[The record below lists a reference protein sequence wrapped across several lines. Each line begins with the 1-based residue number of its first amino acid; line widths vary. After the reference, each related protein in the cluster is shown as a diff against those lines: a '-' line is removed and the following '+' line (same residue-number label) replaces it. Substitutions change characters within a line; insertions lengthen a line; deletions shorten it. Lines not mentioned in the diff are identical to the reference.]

1 MRSGTAGDY
10 AGQQDRYV
18 YVGDVAIGGVRY
30 VVQLPWELS
39 FLSCMALRVAAPPL
53 PPPSHDLDVR
63 LRPRAPPRSVPEGA
77 VGDAIHP
84 RAPPA
89 AAVHDGCRGLR
100 RCRGACR
107 APRGVLPGALHVLPD
122 APLAPR
128 GPPMAPR

>member
-1 MRSGTAGDY
+1 MRSGTAGDH

-39 FLSCMALRVAAPPL
+39 FLPCMAVRVAAPPL
-53 PPPSHDLDVR
+53 PPPPAPPSHDLDVR

-100 RCRGACR
+100 RCRGARR
-107 APRGVLPGALHVLPD
+107 APRTSPAEYFQ
-122 APLAPR
+122 APR
-128 GPPMAPR
+128 MPSRSPR